1 MPKPKIPEHQRM
13 SAHMMPTDALTQFV
27 NQLNNAGYQQG
38 FEKGYEAGATHASRE
53 AVFTC
58 YAAAAVAAHKY
69 LGFGKNRIQ
78 RFIQAMD
85 QIVIASIDDKDVVD
99 QLEKETG
106 YKLVFK
112 GRDGSLEEVDD
123 I

>member
-1 MPKPKIPEHQRM
+1 MIPEHQQLRSQPM
-13 SAHMMPTDALTQFV
+13 TPDALTMFINQV
-27 NQLNNAGYQQG
+27 NDANYRQG
-38 FEKGYEAGATHASRE
+38 FEQGYESGATHASRE

-58 YAAAAVAAHKY
+58 YGAAAVAAHKY
-69 LGFGKNRIQ
+69 LGFGKARIQ

-85 QIVIASIDDKDVVD
+85 QIVISSIDDKDVVD
-99 QLEKETG
+99 RLEKETG

-123 I
+123 Y